1 MKRFKISSLLLAT
14 YATAVS
20 IQGLRGTGNYG
31 PDERPKDFRE
41 TILWLNPNGDTPLTG
56 LMSKIGSES
65 LTDPEFYWFE
75 EELNHA
81 RLVTTASA
89 AAGVTSIPVAAGGG
103 NVSTGALSAV
113 VGDMFMVVN
122 ALGVVGAEEIVRVTA
137 APTVD
142 TAMTVARGV
151 SGTTAATIPSGSL
164 LVAIGSAY
172 GEGTLAADSSF
183 ANPTRYEN
191 YAQIFKT
198 SYELTKTDDVTVKRT
213 GDSKK
218 NDQKRKMFAHATK
231 MEYAYLFG
239 RKFLDVDPQNGKP
252 RRTTQGALRFLTSNN
267 YTFAGT
273 PTGSQLAW
281 SEDTFIESL
290 EPCFNSKSDGMGNER
305 ICFVGNGALTEI
317 NKLVTSST
325 GNSRIQYDGIAE
337 FYGMKLQRWIIPQGT
352 IYLYSHPLL
361 NQDPVFRYSMIGLNP
376 SGLKDR
382 VLRKT
387 KPEDNIQLPGQ
398 DSLKG
403 QWITESGLELHHE
416 KTHFYMAN
424 VGAKL

>member
-1 MKRFKISSLLLAT
+1 MAS
-14 YATAVS
+14 YATPTS

-31 PDERPKDFRE
+31 ADERPKDFRE
-41 TILWLNPNGDTPLTG
+41 AILWLNPNGDTPLTG
-56 LMSKIGSES
+56 LMSKIGSEG

-75 EELNHA
+75 EELNHS
-81 RLVTTASA
+81 RLVTHGSPILAATTTLTVLAS
-89 AAGVTSIPVAAGGG
+89 GGSI
-103 NVSTGALSAV
+103 STGALSAV

-122 ALGVVGAEEIVRVTA
+122 ALGVVGGEEIVRVSATPTA
-137 APTVD
+137 D
-142 TAMTVARGV
+142 TGLVVTRGV
-151 SGTTAATIPSGSL
+151 SGTTAADIPAGSL
-164 LVAIGSAY
+164 LVALGSAF
-172 GEGTLAADSSF
+172 GEGTLSANSAF
-183 ANPTRYEN
+183 ANPTRFEN

-198 SYELTKTDDVTVKRT
+198 SYELTNTDKETKKRT

-239 RKFLDVDPQNGKP
+239 KKFLDTDPENGKP

-267 YTFAGT
+267 YQFAAT
-273 PTGSQLAW
+273 PTGNQIAW
-281 SEDTFIESL
+281 DEDTFIESL
-290 EPCFNSKSDGMGNER
+290 EPCFNHKSEGMGNER
-305 ICFVGNGALTEI
+305 ICFAGNGALTEI
-317 NKLVTSST
+317 NKLVTNT
-325 GNSRIQYDGIAE
+325 GTNSRIQYDGIAE

-387 KPEDNIQLPGQ
+387 KPQDNIQLPGQ
-398 DSLKG
+398 DSDKG
-403 QWITESGLELHHE
+403 QWLTESGLELHHE

-424 VGAKL
+424 IGAKLG